1 MYIYIYFNRIHLCIP
16 PKEIRFLHKKRFG
29 DQQKTKHYT
38 CIVQF
43 YSANQTQTSRLSQ
56 SKALQSRCLILAL
69 AGIHENPSFPRA
81 DHVEGITWIPLLDN
95 HLAFWP
101 TCNIAMDHV
110 SSTLMR
116 TVYIAMCTVFIHCH
130 QDHHYHHH
138 RQLQN
143 STCSFSII
151 VIFHQ
156 KKKLC
161 SSFVKIHWLKS
172 LRNAPFGKV
181 RRHSETHKLHRLRPQ
196 WDVRLSAGASLKA
209 PVKKRCFL
217 HDVAKLV

>member
-1 MYIYIYFNRIHLCIP
+1 MDPASQRTTLPHFSTTQEFAGIARLSLVKALLVICIYIYINRIHLCIP
-16 PKEIRFLHKKRFG
+16 PKEIRSLCTKK
-29 DQQKTKHYT
+29 DLEISKKTKQYT

-69 AGIHENPSFPRA
+69 AGIHESPSFPRA

-116 TVYIAMCTVFIHCH
+116 TVYI
-130 QDHHYHHH
+130 
-138 RQLQN
+138 
-143 STCSFSII
+143 
-151 VIFHQ
+151 
-156 KKKLC
+156 
-161 SSFVKIHWLKS
+161 
-172 LRNAPFGKV
+172 
-181 RRHSETHKLHRLRPQ
+181 
-196 WDVRLSAGASLKA
+196 
-209 PVKKRCFL
+209 
-217 HDVAKLV
+217 